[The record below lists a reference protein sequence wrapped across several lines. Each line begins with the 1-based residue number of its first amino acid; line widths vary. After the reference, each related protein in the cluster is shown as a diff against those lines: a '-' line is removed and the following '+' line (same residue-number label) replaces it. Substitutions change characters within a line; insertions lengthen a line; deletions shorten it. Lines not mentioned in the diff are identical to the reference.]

1 MAYTTINKS
10 SDHFNT
16 KLYAGNSGTQALTGI
31 GHQPDLVWIKNRN
44 DSNNQSNVLY
54 DAVRGVTKYISS
66 NSNGAEGTEA
76 AGVTAFGTDGF
87 TVGNTVTVNTGFN
100 YVAWNWKANGAGSAN
115 TDGSINT
122 TSTSVN
128 TTAGISII
136 KYSGNGSAGATLGH
150 GLGVA
155 PKCVMIK
162 RTDTTSNWIFGHT
175 SLGFN
180 KFAYL
185 NTQDQVTTNAGAFN
199 DTAPSSS
206 VITLGS
212 WNDVNNSSGT
222 YICYAFAEK
231 TGFSKFG
238 QYKGNGNADGT
249 FVYTGFKPALVVCKF
264 IDAANGYDFVMIDN
278 KRPGYNVTQN
288 IFEANT
294 SDAENTDAN
303 FKFDFLSNGFKFRG
317 TESNFNDTNYDY
329 IYFAFAEEPLVA
341 SNGTPATAR

>member
-66 NSNGAEGTEA
+66 NSTAAEGTEA

-128 TTAGISII
+128 TTAGFSIS
-136 KYSGNGSAGATLGH
+136 KWTSTGSNATIGH

-155 PKCVMIK
+155 PKVILTK
-162 RTDTTSNWIFGHT
+162 VLGTTQNWFVFHQSLFDTGSDRILN
-175 SLGFN
+175 
-180 KFAYL
+180 L
-185 NTQDQVTTNAGAFN
+185 NTNGAYASGGTIFQS
-199 DTAPSSS
+199 TAPTSS
-206 VITLGS
+206 VFS
-212 WNDVNNSSGT
+212 VGT
-222 YICYAFAEK
+222 SFTAHDYIAYCFAEK

-238 QYKGNGNADGT
+238 SYTGTDDADGP
-249 FVYTGFKPALVVCKF
+249 FIFCGFKPAFFLVKMTTS
-264 IDAANGYDFVMIDN
+264 GSESWSLYDN
-278 KRPGYNVTQN
+278 KRLGYNPAFN
-288 IFEANT
+288 RLYPN
-294 SDAENTDAN
+294 
-303 FKFDFLSNGFKFRG
+303 LSNVEA
-317 TESNFNDTNYDY
+317 TETKLDFVSNGIKIRSAGDGHLNQTAKNY
-329 IYFAFAEEPLVA
+329 IYMAFAEAPLVG
-341 SNGTPATAR
+341 SNNIPATAR